1 MKSQPLLVKVLY
13 YIIHYFWKYIFSH
26 INSYS
31 GDSCESLIPIPQ
43 REDFSKFNLGPEF
56 TQEELDMSE
65 EETLDAPKEL
75 NARNPPFGLE
85 LDFNRYRKGKVY
97 KGKKTI
103 NICIIIQRM
112 YE

>member
-1 MKSQPLLVKVLY
+1 M
-13 YIIHYFWKYIFSH
+13 
-26 INSYS
+26 
-31 GDSCESLIPIPQ
+31 IPIPQ

-97 KGKKTI
+97 KGKKTM
-103 NICIIIQRM
+103 NIIIQRI
-112 YE
+112 YEYHIYKW